1 MRYHNRD
8 LFTYH
13 TIEALSKYPDE
24 RLLTENADKVST
36 SMTLV
41 QEYRMSATN
50 KTAGNG
56 SGNMFFNWYDETQ
69 QGLENFADGLES
81 HYSMQISF

>member
-1 MRYHNRD
+1 MLEELYGDQCVTITD

-13 TIEALSKYPDE
+13 TIEALSKYLDE

-50 KTAGNG
+50 KPQ
-56 SGNMFFNWYDETQ
+56 ETD
-69 QGLENFADGLES
+69 LEYVFQLT
-81 HYSMQISF
+81 